1 MASSSLAPPPPP
13 PPAQQAQQ
21 AQQPGALTPGAAA
34 GVSLGVLA
42 ASNIYAMDQIKQGLA
57 ESGSC
62 YTADFQTNGKG
73 QHGRVWESSKG
84 QNLLCSYI
92 LELNTL
98 DALKNWTP
106 TDQIGFSAAIA
117 LGARAFFAAF
127 AGSETK
133 IKKPNDI
140 YFSDRKA
147 GGILIENLVRGK
159 EWTWTV
165 IGIGMNI
172 NQNSF
177 SSAAV
182 NSVSSNPI
190 SLQEITNKSWDVKQM
205 QKHLSEALNNA
216 IQDWLIKGDEKTVE
230 ALDAFCIEIN

>member
-1 MASSSLAPPPPP
+1 MSPATPNILLGAP
-13 PPAQQAQQ
+13 
-21 AQQPGALTPGAAA
+21 LIELST
-34 GVSLGVLA
+34 VDST
-42 ASNIYAMDQIKQGLA
+42 NIYAMDQIKQGLA
-57 ESGSC
+57 KSGSC

-92 LELNTL
+92 LELNAL
-98 DALKNWTP
+98 DALKNWAP

-127 AGSETK
+127 AGPETK

-147 GGILIENLVRGK
+147 GGILIENIVRGTA
-159 EWTWTV
+159 WTWTV

-172 NQNSF
+172 NQSTF

-190 SLQEITNKSWDVKQM
+190 SLQEITNQSWDIKKM
-205 QKHLSEALNNA
+205 QQHLSDALNDA
-216 IQDWLIKGDEKTVE
+216 IHDWLQFGEEATLKTLE
-230 ALDAFCIEIN
+230 QHIIELDQL

>member
-1 MASSSLAPPPPP
+1 MSPATPNILLGAPFIE
-13 PPAQQAQQ
+13 
-21 AQQPGALTPGAAA
+21 LSTID
-34 GVSLGVLA
+34 ST
-42 ASNIYAMDQIKQGLA
+42 NIYAMDQIKLGLA
-57 ESGSC
+57 KSGSC

-147 GGILIENLVRGK
+147 GGILVENLVRGK

-172 NQNSF
+172 NQSSF

-182 NSVSSNPI
+182 NRVSSNPI
-190 SLQEITNKSWDVKQM
+190 SLQEITNKIWDLKQM
-205 QKHLSEALNNA
+205 QQHLSEALTNA
-216 IQDWLIKGDEKTVE
+216 IQNWLQLGE
-230 ALDAFCIEIN
+230 AATLNQLEQYVIELDKK

>member
-1 MASSSLAPPPPP
+1 LSPATPNILLGAPFIE
-13 PPAQQAQQ
+13 
-21 AQQPGALTPGAAA
+21 LSTID
-34 GVSLGVLA
+34 ST
-42 ASNIYAMDQIKQGLA
+42 NIYAMDQIKLGLA
-57 ESGSC
+57 KSGSC

-172 NQNSF
+172 NQSSF

-190 SLQEITNKSWDVKQM
+190 SLQEITNKIWDLKQM
-205 QKHLSEALNNA
+205 QQHLSEALSNA
-216 IQDWLIKGDEKTVE
+216 IQNWLQLGE
-230 ALDAFCIEIN
+230 AATLNQLEQYVIELDKK

>member
-1 MASSSLAPPPPP
+1 MS
-13 PPAQQAQQ
+13 PA
-21 AQQPGALTPGAAA
+21 TPNII
-34 GVSLGVLA
+34 LGEPLIEL
-42 ASNIYAMDQIKQGLA
+42 STIDSTNIYAMDQIKQGLA
-57 ESGSC
+57 KSGSC

-147 GGILIENLVRGK
+147 GGILIENLVRGQ
-159 EWTWTV
+159 EWTWAV

-172 NQNSF
+172 NQSAF

-182 NSVSSNPI
+182 NKVSSNPI
-190 SLQEITNKSWDVKQM
+190 SLQEITNQSWDIKKM
-205 QKHLSEALNNA
+205 QEHLSDALNDA
-216 IQDWLIKGDEKTVE
+216 IHDWLQFGEEATLKTLE
-230 ALDAFCIEIN
+230 QHIIELDQL

>member
-1 MASSSLAPPPPP
+1 MSPATPNILLGAPFIE
-13 PPAQQAQQ
+13 
-21 AQQPGALTPGAAA
+21 LSTID
-34 GVSLGVLA
+34 ST
-42 ASNIYAMDQIKQGLA
+42 NIYAMDQIKQGLA

-147 GGILIENLVRGK
+147 GGILVENLVRGK

-172 NQNSF
+172 NQSSF

-182 NSVSSNPI
+182 NRVSSNPI
-190 SLQEITNKSWDVKQM
+190 SLQEITNKIWDLKQM
-205 QKHLSEALNNA
+205 QQHLSEALTNA
-216 IQDWLIKGDEKTVE
+216 IQNWLQLGE
-230 ALDAFCIEIN
+230 AATLNQLEQYVIELDKK

>member
-1 MASSSLAPPPPP
+1 LSPATPNILLGAP
-13 PPAQQAQQ
+13 
-21 AQQPGALTPGAAA
+21 LIEMSTID
-34 GVSLGVLA
+34 ST
-42 ASNIYAMDQIKQGLA
+42 NIYAMDQIKLGLA
-57 ESGSC
+57 KSGSC

-84 QNLLCSYI
+84 QNILCSYV
-92 LELNTL
+92 LELKAL
-98 DALKNWTP
+98 DTVKNWTP
-106 TDQIGFSAAIA
+106 RDQIGFSAAFA
-117 LGARAFFAAF
+117 LGARAFFATF

-140 YFSDRKA
+140 YYSDRKA

-177 SSAAV
+177 SLAAV

-190 SLQEITNKSWDVKQM
+190 SLQEITNKIWDVKQM
-205 QKHLSEALNNA
+205 QRHLSEALNIA
-216 IQDWLIKGDEKTVE
+216 IQNWLIKGDEKTVE
-230 ALDAFCIEIN
+230 ALDALCIEIN

>member
-1 MASSSLAPPPPP
+1 M
-13 PPAQQAQQ
+13 
-21 AQQPGALTPGAAA
+21 G
-34 GVSLGVLA
+34 
-42 ASNIYAMDQIKQGLA
+42 QIKEGLA
-57 ESGSC
+57 KSGSC
-62 YTADFQTNGKG
+62 YTADFQTHGKG

-92 LELNTL
+92 LELKTL
-98 DALKNWTP
+98 DTLKNWTP

-127 AGSETK
+127 AGEATK

-140 YFSDRKA
+140 YFRDRKA

-159 EWTWTV
+159 EWTWAV
-165 IGIGMNI
+165 IGIGMNM
-172 NQNSF
+172 NQSSF

-190 SLQEITNKSWDVKQM
+190 SLQEITNKSWNVKQM
-205 QKHLSEALNNA
+205 QQHLSDALNIA

-230 ALDAFCIEIN
+230 ALNALCIEIN

>member
-1 MASSSLAPPPPP
+1 MSPATPNILLSAP
-13 PPAQQAQQ
+13 
-21 AQQPGALTPGAAA
+21 LIELSTID
-34 GVSLGVLA
+34 ST
-42 ASNIYAMDQIKQGLA
+42 NIYAMDQIKQGLA
-57 ESGSC
+57 KSGSC

-73 QHGRVWESSKG
+73 QHGRAWESSKG

-117 LGARAFFAAF
+117 LGARAFFAGF
-127 AGSETK
+127 AGPETK

-172 NQNSF
+172 NQSSF
-177 SSAAV
+177 TSAAV
-182 NSVSSNPI
+182 NRVSSNPI
-190 SLQEITNKSWDVKQM
+190 SLQEITNKIWDLKQM
-205 QKHLSEALNNA
+205 QQHLSAALNLA
-216 IQDWLIKGDEKTVE
+216 IQDWLQLGE
-230 ALDAFCIEIN
+230 AATLKVLEQNIIELDQL

>member
-1 MASSSLAPPPPP
+1 MSPATPNILLGAP
-13 PPAQQAQQ
+13 
-21 AQQPGALTPGAAA
+21 LIELSTID
-34 GVSLGVLA
+34 ST
-42 ASNIYAMDQIKQGLA
+42 NIYAMAQIKAGLA
-57 ESGSC
+57 KSGSC

-73 QHGRVWESSKG
+73 QHGRVWESTKG

-106 TDQIGFSAAIA
+106 ADQIGFSAAIA

-147 GGILIENLVRGK
+147 GGILIENLVRGQ
-159 EWTWTV
+159 EWTWAV

-172 NQNSF
+172 NQTEF
-177 SSAAV
+177 SPEAL

-190 SLQEITNKSWDVKQM
+190 SLQEITNKSWDIKQM
-205 QKHLSEALNNA
+205 QRHLSEALTMA
-216 IQDWLIKGDEKTVE
+216 IQSWLLEGDEKTIQ
-230 ALDAFCIEIN
+230 AFDAACIEIK

>member
-1 MASSSLAPPPPP
+1 MSPATPNILLGAP
-13 PPAQQAQQ
+13 
-21 AQQPGALTPGAAA
+21 LIELSTID
-34 GVSLGVLA
+34 ST
-42 ASNIYAMDQIKQGLA
+42 NIYAMAQIKAGLA
-57 ESGSC
+57 KSGSC
-62 YTADFQTNGKG
+62 FRADFQTQGKG

-84 QNLLCSYI
+84 QNILCSYI
-92 LELNTL
+92 LELEKL
-98 DALKNWTP
+98 DALKKWAP

-117 LGARAFFAAF
+117 LGAMAFFAAF

-140 YFSDRKA
+140 YFRDRKA

-159 EWTWTV
+159 EWTWAV

-172 NQNSF
+172 NQTAF

-190 SLQEITNKSWDVKQM
+190 SLQEITNQSWDVKKM
-205 QKHLSEALNNA
+205 QQHLSEALTTA
-216 IQDWLIKGDEKTVE
+216 IQNWLTEGDEKTIE
-230 ALDAFCIEIN
+230 ALNALCIEIK

>member
-1 MASSSLAPPPPP
+1 MGEPLIELPLVDS
-13 PPAQQAQQ
+13 
-21 AQQPGALTPGAAA
+21 T
-34 GVSLGVLA
+34 
-42 ASNIYAMDQIKQGLA
+42 NIYAMAQIKAGLA
-57 ESGSC
+57 KSGSC

-140 YFSDRKA
+140 YFRDRKA
-147 GGILIENLVRGK
+147 GGLLIENLVRGK

-172 NQNSF
+172 NQSSF
-177 SSAAV
+177 SSAAT
-182 NSVSSNPI
+182 NPI
-190 SLQEITNKSWDVKQM
+190 SLQEITKQSWDLKTM
-205 QKHLSEALNNA
+205 QQHLTDALNMA
-216 IQDWLIKGDEKTVE
+216 IQDWMTNGAAATLNNKPTLINTIPALINTGKGIPSI
-230 ALDAFCIEIN
+230 ACIKLGLIPIISSSKEPVPP

>member
-1 MASSSLAPPPPP
+1 MSPATPNILIGAP
-13 PPAQQAQQ
+13 
-21 AQQPGALTPGAAA
+21 LIELSTID
-34 GVSLGVLA
+34 ST
-42 ASNIYAMDQIKQGLA
+42 NIYAMDQIKQGLA
-57 ESGSC
+57 KSGSC

-84 QNLLCSYI
+84 QNLLSSYI

-98 DALKNWTP
+98 DALKYWTP
-106 TDQIGFSAAIA
+106 ADQIGFSAAIA

-147 GGILIENLVRGK
+147 GGILIENLVRGQ
-159 EWTWTV
+159 EWTWAV

-172 NQNSF
+172 NQTEF
-177 SSAAV
+177 SPAAL

-190 SLQEITNKSWDVKQM
+190 SLQEITNQSWDIKKM
-205 QKHLSEALNNA
+205 QQHLSEALNDA
-216 IQDWLIKGDEKTVE
+216 IQDWLQFGEEATLKTLE
-230 ALDAFCIEIN
+230 QHIIELDQL

>member
-1 MASSSLAPPPPP
+1 MA
-13 PPAQQAQQ
+13 
-21 AQQPGALTPGAAA
+21 
-34 GVSLGVLA
+34 
-42 ASNIYAMDQIKQGLA
+42 QIKEGLA
-57 ESGSC
+57 KSGSC

-92 LELNTL
+92 LELKTL

-106 TDQIGFSAAIA
+106 KDQIGFSAAIA

-147 GGILIENLVRGK
+147 GGILIENLVRGQ

-172 NQNSF
+172 NQTAF
-177 SSAAV
+177 STAAV

-190 SLQEITNKSWDVKQM
+190 SLQEITNQSWDVKKM
-205 QKHLSEALNNA
+205 QAHLSEALNMA
-216 IQDWLIKGDEKTVE
+216 IQDWMQFGEE
-230 ALDAFCIEIN
+230 ATFKVLEQNIIELDQL

>member
-1 MASSSLAPPPPP
+1 LSPATPNILLGAP
-13 PPAQQAQQ
+13 
-21 AQQPGALTPGAAA
+21 LIELSTID
-34 GVSLGVLA
+34 ST
-42 ASNIYAMDQIKQGLA
+42 NIYAMAQIKAGLA
-57 ESGSC
+57 KSGSC

-106 TDQIGFSAAIA
+106 ADQIGFSAAIA

-147 GGILIENLVRGK
+147 GGILIENLVRGQ

-172 NQNSF
+172 NQTEF
-177 SSAAV
+177 SPEAL

-190 SLQEITNKSWDVKQM
+190 SLQEITNQSWDIKKM
-205 QKHLSEALNNA
+205 QQHLSDALNDA
-216 IQDWLIKGDEKTVE
+216 IHDWLQFGEEATLKTLE
-230 ALDAFCIEIN
+230 QHIIELDQL

>member
-1 MASSSLAPPPPP
+1 MA
-13 PPAQQAQQ
+13 
-21 AQQPGALTPGAAA
+21 
-34 GVSLGVLA
+34 
-42 ASNIYAMDQIKQGLA
+42 QIKAGLA
-57 ESGSC
+57 KSGSC

-73 QHGRVWESSKG
+73 QHGRVWESTKG

-98 DALKNWTP
+98 DALKKWTP
-106 TDQIGFSAAIA
+106 ADQIGFSAAIA

-147 GGILIENLVRGK
+147 GGILIENLVRGQ
-159 EWTWTV
+159 EWTWAV

-172 NQNSF
+172 NQTEF
-177 SSAAV
+177 SPEAL

-190 SLQEITNKSWDVKQM
+190 SLQEITNQSWDVKKM
-205 QKHLSEALNNA
+205 QQHLSEALNDA
-216 IQDWLIKGDEKTVE
+216 IHDWLQFGEEATLKTLE
-230 ALDAFCIEIN
+230 QHIIELDQL

>member
-1 MASSSLAPPPPP
+1 
-13 PPAQQAQQ
+13 
-21 AQQPGALTPGAAA
+21 
-34 GVSLGVLA
+34 
-42 ASNIYAMDQIKQGLA
+42 MDQIKQGLA
-57 ESGSC
+57 KSGSC

-84 QNLLCSYI
+84 QNILCSYI

-98 DALKNWTP
+98 DALKNWIP

-117 LGARAFFAAF
+117 IGARAFFAGF

-159 EWTWTV
+159 EWTWAV

-172 NQNSF
+172 NQTAF

-205 QKHLSEALNNA
+205 QAHLSEALNMA
-216 IQDWLIKGDEKTVE
+216 IQDWLQLGE
-230 ALDAFCIEIN
+230 AATLNQLEQYIIELDKK

>member
-1 MASSSLAPPPPP
+1 MSPATPNILLGAP
-13 PPAQQAQQ
+13 
-21 AQQPGALTPGAAA
+21 LIELSTID
-34 GVSLGVLA
+34 ST
-42 ASNIYAMDQIKQGLA
+42 NIYAMAQIKAGLA
-57 ESGSC
+57 KSGSC
-62 YTADFQTNGKG
+62 YIADFQTNGKG
-73 QHGRVWESSKG
+73 QHGRVWESTKG

-106 TDQIGFSAAIA
+106 ADQIGFSAAIA

-172 NQNSF
+172 NQSSF

-190 SLQEITNKSWDVKQM
+190 SLQEITNKIWDLKQM
-205 QKHLSEALNNA
+205 QQHLSEALSNA
-216 IQDWLIKGDEKTVE
+216 IQNWLQLGE
-230 ALDAFCIEIN
+230 AATLNQLEQYVIELDKK

>member
-1 MASSSLAPPPPP
+1 MSPATPNILLGAP
-13 PPAQQAQQ
+13 
-21 AQQPGALTPGAAA
+21 LIELSTID
-34 GVSLGVLA
+34 ST
-42 ASNIYAMDQIKQGLA
+42 NIYAMAQIKAGLA
-57 ESGSC
+57 KSGSC

-98 DALKNWTP
+98 DALKKWTP
-106 TDQIGFSAAIA
+106 ADQIGFSAAIA

-147 GGILIENLVRGK
+147 GGILIENLVRGQ
-159 EWTWTV
+159 EWTWAV

-172 NQNSF
+172 NQTEF
-177 SSAAV
+177 SPEAL

-190 SLQEITNKSWDVKQM
+190 SLQEITNQSWDIKKM
-205 QKHLSEALNNA
+205 QEHLSEALNDA
-216 IQDWLIKGDEKTVE
+216 IHDWLQFGEEATLKTLE
-230 ALDAFCIEIN
+230 QHIIELDQL

>member
-1 MASSSLAPPPPP
+1 LSPATPNILLGAP
-13 PPAQQAQQ
+13 
-21 AQQPGALTPGAAA
+21 LIELSTID
-34 GVSLGVLA
+34 ST
-42 ASNIYAMDQIKQGLA
+42 NIYAMAQIKAGLA
-57 ESGSC
+57 KSGSC

-73 QHGRVWESSKG
+73 QHGRVWESTKG

-106 TDQIGFSAAIA
+106 ADQIGFSAAIA

-147 GGILIENLVRGK
+147 GGILIENLVRGQ
-159 EWTWTV
+159 EWTWAV

-172 NQNSF
+172 NQTEF
-177 SSAAV
+177 SPEAL

-190 SLQEITNKSWDVKQM
+190 SLQEITNQSWDIKKM
-205 QKHLSEALNNA
+205 QQHLSEALNDA
-216 IQDWLIKGDEKTVE
+216 IHDWLQFGEEATLKTLE
-230 ALDAFCIEIN
+230 QHIIELDQL

>member
-1 MASSSLAPPPPP
+1 
-13 PPAQQAQQ
+13 
-21 AQQPGALTPGAAA
+21 
-34 GVSLGVLA
+34 
-42 ASNIYAMDQIKQGLA
+42 MDQIKLGLA
-57 ESGSC
+57 KSGSC

-147 GGILIENLVRGK
+147 GGILIENLVRSK

-172 NQNSF
+172 NQSSF

-190 SLQEITNKSWDVKQM
+190 SLQEITNKIWDLKQM
-205 QKHLSEALNNA
+205 QQHLSEALSNA
-216 IQDWLIKGDEKTVE
+216 IQNWLQLGE
-230 ALDAFCIEIN
+230 AATLNQLEQYVIELDKK